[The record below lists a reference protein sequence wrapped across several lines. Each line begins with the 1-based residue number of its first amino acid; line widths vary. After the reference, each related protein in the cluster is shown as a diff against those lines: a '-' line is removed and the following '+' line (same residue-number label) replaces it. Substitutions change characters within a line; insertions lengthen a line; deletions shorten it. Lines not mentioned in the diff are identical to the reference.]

1 MFYNS
6 TKAGVDCM
14 DQMVTHSTSERSTKR
29 WTFAFFCNMLDIMG
43 LAAFCICKEIDQLNK
58 PDARR
63 TFLEDLSKSLVTQ
76 NIENRMNSLHVMKHF
91 STRCAFESFFNKPIN
106 VSIWTLVLFSLCFC
120 FYFEYSS
127 FRWSIDSKERSRNWE
142 RPNTLQKKRICQLC
156 LNREEKRQR
165 KTRYFCAKCNHPVC
179 QQHSKVE

>member
-14 DQMVTHSTSERSTKR
+14 DQMVTHFTSKRSTKR

-58 PDARR
+58 PGARR

-76 NIENRMNSLHVMKHF
+76 NIENRMNSLHILKHF
-91 STRCAFESFFNKPIN
+91 SIRCAFESFFNKPIN
-106 VSIWTLVLFSLCFC
+106 VSIRILVLLMFSFLFRQYLSFC
-120 FYFEYSS
+120 SS
-127 FRWSIDSKERSRNWE
+127 TDSKECSQNRKRPEYFGKKTNLPTVFE
-142 RPNTLQKKRICQLC
+142 RR
-156 LNREEKRQR
+156 REAS
-165 KTRYFCAKCNHPVC
+165 T
-179 QQHSKVE
+179 